1 MTQYSRIYKFVMLII
16 VVALCSSG
24 CSTVD
29 KTSIAPHQSPYLPKS
44 NTNALQE
51 HKRIVLLDYNSRWR
65 LRIVRHA
72 IERDQNNLL
81 IVKLGIEN
89 AKNKNDVV
97 DIQTIFKDK
106 DGFELEQTNWEP
118 VLLHRRKV
126 TDYTIT
132 SMTSNAVDYT
142 VLVRKS
148 Q

>member
-1 MTQYSRIYKFVMLII
+1 MKLFYRLQILII
-16 VVALCSSG
+16 NITLSTIFTSG

-29 KTSIAPHQSPYLPKS
+29 KTSIAPHQNPYLPKS
-44 NTNALQE
+44 NTNVMQE
-51 HKRIVLLDYNSRWR
+51 KERIVLLDYNSRWR

-72 IERDQNNLL
+72 VERDNNNLL
-81 IVKLGIEN
+81 TVKLGIEN
-89 AKNKNDVV
+89 SKNKDDIV

-126 TDYTIT
+126 TDYTVT
-132 SMTSNAVDYT
+132 SLSAQAADYT

-148 Q
+148 H